1 MMNLSEASAVMYKG
15 KRLHDYSTEETQ
27 VILARLKSVR
37 QPRDNQRLVM
47 RAIKVMLSNRMY
59 PGRLIDN

>member
-1 MMNLSEASAVMYKG
+1 MMNLSEASHITYKT
-15 KRLHDYSTEETQ
+15 KRLEDYSTEEMQ